1 MTMKEKV
8 SVWFEVSVSYKKMME
23 DGTEKKVTEVVVID
37 AVSFAEAE
45 KRALK
50 ELGSLVRGGVDVK
63 NINPAPYK
71 SVFFDEKDGN
81 KWFKAKLSFISFDES
96 SGKEKRSNTTYLV
109 QANTFAEALRN
120 IENFMDGGND
130 YVTAN
135 ISETKILDVYQ
146 R

>member
-1 MTMKEKV
+1 MKEKKAI
-8 SVWFEVSVSYKKMME
+8 WFEVSVAYKKMME
-23 DGTEKKVTEVVVID
+23 DGAEKKVTEVIVVD

-45 KRALK
+45 KRCLK
-50 ELGSLVRGGVDVK
+50 ELGSLVRGGIDVK

-71 SVFFDEKDGN
+71 SVFFDEKDGD
-81 KWFKAKLSFISFDES
+81 KWFKAKLSFISYDET
-96 SGKEKRSNTTYLV
+96 SGKEKRSNSTYLV

-120 IENFMDGGND
+120 IEKFMDGGND

>member
-1 MTMKEKV
+1 MKEKKAI
-8 SVWFEVSVSYKKMME
+8 WFEVSVAYKKMME
-23 DGTEKKVTEVVVID
+23 DGAEKKVTEVVVVD
-37 AVSFAEAE
+37 AVSFTEAE
-45 KRALK
+45 KRCLK

-71 SVFFDEKDGN
+71 SVFFDEKDGD
-81 KWFKAKLSFISFDES
+81 KWFKAKLSFISYDET
-96 SGKEKRSNTTYLV
+96 SGKEKRSNSTYLV

-120 IENFMDGGND
+120 IEKFMDGGND

>member
-1 MTMKEKV
+1 MREKI
-8 SVWFEVSVSYKKMME
+8 SIWFEVSVAYKKMME
-23 DGTEKKVTEVVVID
+23 DGTEKKVTEIVVVD

-50 ELGSLVRGGVDVK
+50 EMGSLVRGGVDVK

-71 SVFFDEKDGN
+71 SVFFDEKDGD
-81 KWFKAKLSFISFDES
+81 KWFKAKLSFISLDEA

>member
-1 MTMKEKV
+1 MKEKV
-8 SVWFEVSVSYKKMME
+8 SVWFEVSVAYKKMQE
-23 DGTEKKVTEVVVID
+23 DGTEKKVSEVVVID

-50 ELGSLVRGGVDVK
+50 EMGSLVRGGVDVK

-71 SVFFDEKDGN
+71 SVFFDEKDGD
-81 KWFKAKLSFISFDES
+81 KWFKAKLSFISLDEA

>member
-1 MTMKEKV
+1 MKEKKAI
-8 SVWFEVSVSYKKMME
+8 WFEVSVAYKKMME
-23 DGTEKKVTEVVVID
+23 DGAEKKVTEVIVVD

-45 KRALK
+45 KRCLK

-71 SVFFDEKDGN
+71 SVFFDEKDGD
-81 KWFKAKLSFISFDES
+81 KWFKAKLSFISYDET
-96 SGKEKRSNTTYLV
+96 SGKEKRSNSTYLV

-120 IENFMDGGND
+120 IEKFMDGGND

-135 ISETKILDVYQ
+135 ICETKILDVYQ

>member
-1 MTMKEKV
+1 MKEKKAI
-8 SVWFEVSVSYKKMME
+8 WFEVSVAYKKMME
-23 DGTEKKVTEVVVID
+23 DGAEKKVTEVIVVD

-45 KRALK
+45 KRCLK

-71 SVFFDEKDGN
+71 SVFFDEKDGD
-81 KWFKAKLSFISFDES
+81 KWFKAKLSFISYDET
-96 SGKEKRSNTTYLV
+96 SGKEKRSNSTYLV

-120 IENFMDGGND
+120 IEKFMDGGND

>member
-1 MTMKEKV
+1 MKEKKAI
-8 SVWFEVSVSYKKMME
+8 WFEVSVAYKKMME
-23 DGTEKKVTEVVVID
+23 DGAEKKVTEVVVVD

-45 KRALK
+45 KRCLK

-71 SVFFDEKDGN
+71 SVFFDEKDGD
-81 KWFKAKLSFISFDES
+81 KWFKAKLSFISYDET
-96 SGKEKRSNTTYLV
+96 SGKEKRSNSTYLV

-120 IENFMDGGND
+120 IEKFMDGGND

-146 R
+146 Q

>member
-1 MTMKEKV
+1 MKEKV

-71 SVFFDEKDGN
+71 SVFFDEKDGD

>member
-1 MTMKEKV
+1 MKEKKAI
-8 SVWFEVSVSYKKMME
+8 WFEVSVAYKKMME
-23 DGTEKKVTEVVVID
+23 DGAEKKVTEVVVVD

-45 KRALK
+45 MRCLK

-71 SVFFDEKDGN
+71 SVFFDEKDGD
-81 KWFKAKLSFISFDES
+81 KWFKAKLSFISYDET
-96 SGKEKRSNTTYLV
+96 SGKEKRSNSTYLV

-120 IENFMDGGND
+120 IEKFMDGGND

>member
-1 MTMKEKV
+1 MKEKK
-8 SVWFEVSVSYKKMME
+8 SIWFEVSVAYRKMME
-23 DGTEKKVTEVVVID
+23 DGAEKKVTEIIVVD
-37 AVSFAEAE
+37 AVSFTEAE
-45 KRALK
+45 KRVLK

-63 NINPAPYK
+63 NINPTPYK
-71 SVFFDEKDGN
+71 SVFFDEKDGD
-81 KWFKAKLSFISFDES
+81 KWFKAKLSFISYDET
-96 SGKEKRSNTTYLV
+96 SGKEKRSNSTYLV
-109 QANTFAEALRN
+109 QANTFAEALCN

>member
-1 MTMKEKV
+1 MKEKKAI
-8 SVWFEVSVSYKKMME
+8 WFEVSVAYKKMME
-23 DGTEKKVTEVVVID
+23 DGAEKKVTEVVVVD

-45 KRALK
+45 KQCLK

-71 SVFFDEKDGN
+71 SVFFDEKDGD
-81 KWFKAKLSFISFDES
+81 KWFKAKLSFISYDET
-96 SGKEKRSNTTYLV
+96 SGKEKRSNSTYLV

-120 IENFMDGGND
+120 IEKFMDGGND

>member
-1 MTMKEKV
+1 MKEKV
-8 SVWFEVSVSYKKMME
+8 SVWFEVSVAYKKMME

-50 ELGSLVRGGVDVK
+50 EMGSLVRGGVDVK
-63 NINPAPYK
+63 NINPAPNK
-71 SVFFDEKDGN
+71 SVFFDEKDGD
-81 KWFKAKLSFISFDES
+81 KWFKAKLSFISLDEA

>member
-1 MTMKEKV
+1 MREKV
-8 SVWFEVSVSYKKMME
+8 STWFEVSVSYKKMEE
-23 DGTEKKVTEVVVID
+23 DGTEKKVTEIIVVD

-50 ELGSLVRGGVDVK
+50 EMGSLVRGGADIR

-71 SVFFDEKDGN
+71 SVFFDEEDGE
-81 KWFKAKLSFISFDES
+81 KWFRAKLTFLSYDES
-96 SGKEKRSNTTYLV
+96 TGKEKRTNSTYLV
-109 QANTFAEALRN
+109 QADTFAEALHN
-120 IENFMDGGND
+120 VENVMEGGN

-135 ISETKILDVYQ
+135 ICETKVLDVYQ

>member
-1 MTMKEKV
+1 MKEKKAI
-8 SVWFEVSVSYKKMME
+8 WFEVSVAYKKMME
-23 DGTEKKVTEVVVID
+23 DGAEKKVTEVVVVD

-45 KRALK
+45 KRCLK

-71 SVFFDEKDGN
+71 SVFFDEKDGD
-81 KWFKAKLSFISFDES
+81 KWFKAKLSFISYDET
-96 SGKEKRSNTTYLV
+96 SGKEKRSNSTYLV

-120 IENFMDGGND
+120 IEKFMDGGND

>member
-1 MTMKEKV
+1 MKEKKAI
-8 SVWFEVSVSYKKMME
+8 WFEVSVAYKKMME
-23 DGTEKKVTEVVVID
+23 DGTEKKVTEVVVVD

-45 KRALK
+45 KRTLK
-50 ELGSLVRGGVDVK
+50 ELGSLVRGGVDVR

-71 SVFFDEKDGN
+71 SVFFDEKDGD
-81 KWFKAKLSFISFDES
+81 KWFKAKLSFISYDET
-96 SGKEKRSNTTYLV
+96 SGKEKRSNSTYLV
-109 QANTFAEALRN
+109 QANTFAEALHN
-120 IENFMDGGND
+120 IEKFMDGGND

>member
-1 MTMKEKV
+1 MKEKKAI
-8 SVWFEVSVSYKKMME
+8 WFEVSVAYKKMME
-23 DGTEKKVTEVVVID
+23 DGAEKKATEVVVVD

-45 KRALK
+45 KRCLK

-71 SVFFDEKDGN
+71 SVFFDEKDGD
-81 KWFKAKLSFISFDES
+81 KWFKAKLSFISYDET
-96 SGKEKRSNTTYLV
+96 SGKEKRSNSTYLV

-120 IENFMDGGND
+120 IEKFMDGGND

>member
-1 MTMKEKV
+1 MKEKV
-8 SVWFEVSVSYKKMME
+8 SIWFEVSVAYKKMME

-50 ELGSLVRGGVDVK
+50 EMGSLVRGGVDVK

-71 SVFFDEKDGN
+71 SVFFDEKDGD
-81 KWFKAKLSFISFDES
+81 KWFKAKLSFISLDEA
-96 SGKEKRSNTTYLV
+96 SGKERRSNTTYLV

>member
-1 MTMKEKV
+1 MKEKKAI
-8 SVWFEVSVSYKKMME
+8 WFEVSVAYKKMME
-23 DGTEKKVTEVVVID
+23 DGTEKKVTEVVVVD

-45 KRALK
+45 KRTLK
-50 ELGSLVRGGVDVK
+50 ELGSLVRGGVDVR

-71 SVFFDEKDGN
+71 SVFFDEKDGD
-81 KWFKAKLSFISFDES
+81 KWFKAKLSFISYDET
-96 SGKEKRSNTTYLV
+96 SGKEKRSNSTYLV

-120 IENFMDGGND
+120 IEKFMDGGND